1 MYTGTIFNWHDNSGF
16 TVDTAVVDATNR
28 PLFMVVNSFDKGPE
42 KLMEVDATM
51 FNSLFGTMSY
61 DKHGQAAI
69 QAQGIINAG
78 GRLLVK
84 RVCANDSGLANSVLV
99 AKIEN
104 VEGKYTKLL
113 SWAIESIGPDT
124 ENPDFAPKTYAEVRR
139 EAIKKFYKED
149 TEAGTKTYPLFII
162 TDIGRGI
169 SNKAVR
175 IIPDY
180 DTSRGLEKMIYRYN
194 TYEGTTLLE
203 NANISLDPSY
213 TFNGEYYGLDK
224 NRMVQTTGEVVPEM
238 FDEFAYD
245 VTKLIYP
252 QYKADPE
259 DPDDQDENDTDYEAR
274 IAQNISIV
282 SGYDLINALDYKGNT
297 LYKID
302 INGNIITE
310 EGEVPDP
317 TEEDPEHTKIVTEP
331 VTAIEIKL
339 DDDGNLA
346 GADLNPSYG
355 NKFAY
360 IGDYGSYG
368 ETPAK
373 FGNEHNVKEFMN
385 IDIDSE
391 DLPEEIADE
400 GNDYEAYRKLVF
412 DIAAVYMGKDTDGS
426 DLDEIWDTDSHKI
439 FAVCDANYHKLIKEC
454 ISNFVLFR
462 KDCIFLRDC
471 NIGAYSV
478 SEISEVYS
486 KYILNTSRIKKFG
499 GPEGYPKF
507 IEATKVDPETVA
519 ITNLRSNF
527 IADYG
532 TTYEIIDPISKKN
545 IEVTMLLDLA
555 IRLTTMYIE
564 QGPFAPLAGTYN
576 GFRLGNAIEG
586 TVNFVP
592 IITPT
597 TNQKQVIDDLRLN
610 YAIFEDNGQCVV
622 QSNYTSQ
629 DKNTQLSFINNVLA
643 IQEVAR
649 VVRTVCPRNR
659 FRLITGSDMSEYA
672 AAVSRVLQG
681 YNTYFETLEFTYTQD
696 PLRSIQKIFYA
707 SINFSFNNW
716 AQTEIFDL
724 YALAN
729 TTTTSVNS

>member
-16 TVDTAVVDATNR
+16 NVDTAVVDATNR

-42 KLMEVDATM
+42 KLIEVDATM

-61 DKHGQAAI
+61 EKHGQAAI

-78 GRLLVK
+78 GRLLIK
-84 RVCANDSGLANSVLV
+84 RVCAKDSGLANSVLC
-99 AKIEN
+99 AIIKD
-104 VEGKYTKLL
+104 VEGEDTKLL
-113 SWAIESIGPDT
+113 SWEIRSIDEISAATPY
-124 ENPDFAPKTYAEVRR
+124 APRTYAEVRK
-139 EAIKKFYKED
+139 EAIKFYPR
-149 TEAGTKTYPLFII
+149 TEEESESQTTYPLFII
-162 TDIGRGI
+162 TDIGRGV
-169 SNKAVR
+169 SSKAVR

-180 DTSRGLEKMIYRYN
+180 DTSRGLEKMIYRFN
-194 TYEGTTLLE
+194 IYEGTTLME

-224 NRMVQTTGEVVPEM
+224 NRMTQITGEVIPEI
-238 FDEFAYD
+238 FDQFVYD
-245 VTKLIYP
+245 ITTYIYP
-252 QYKADPE
+252 QYKDPE
-259 DPDDQDENDTDYEAR
+259 DPDAGESNTDYEAR
-274 IAQNISIV
+274 IAQDISIV
-282 SGYDLINALDYKGNT
+282 SGYDLINAYDYKGNT

-302 INGNIITE
+302 IDGNIITKE
-310 EGEVPDP
+310 
-317 TEEDPEHTKIVTEP
+317 EEDPVTHETKEVP
-331 VTAIEIKL
+331 VVALQVEIDEETGEL
-339 DDDGNLA
+339 V

-355 NKFAY
+355 NKFGY
-360 IGDYGSYG
+360 VGDYGSYG
-368 ETPAK
+368 ESPAK
-373 FGNEHNVKEFMN
+373 FGNNHNVKEFMGELK
-385 IDIDSE
+385 DSIRE
-391 DLPEEIADE
+391 DTLPEEYTDE
-400 GNDYEAYRKLVF
+400 SKDFEAYRNLVY

-439 FAVCDANYHKLIKEC
+439 FAVCDANYHKLIKDC
-454 ISNFVLFR
+454 IANFVIFR

-478 SEISEVYS
+478 AEVANVYS
-486 KYILNTSRIKKFG
+486 NYILDSTYVKQFNNPASDQS
-499 GPEGYPKF
+499 YAKF
-507 IEATKVDPETVA
+507 INDTKVEPGNMT

-527 IADYG
+527 VADYG
-532 TTYEIIDPISKKN
+532 TTYQIVDPISKKN

-576 GFRLGNAIEG
+576 GFQLTNAIDG
-586 TVNFVP
+586 TINFVP

-597 TNQKQVIDDLRLN
+597 TNQKQIVDDLSLN

-681 YNTYFETLEFTYTQD
+681 YNAYFDVLEFTYTQN